1 MIFNSFIFLLVFLPI
16 TVFLFWI
23 SKEEYRKGL
32 LLIFSLIFYAW
43 GDIRALPIIL
53 LSILVNYTL
62 AFGLRKSNRHRR
74 LVLLILLCVNIGTLI
89 IFKYIPHYIQ
99 ALSGKNATSPLIK
112 LHMPL
117 GISFYTFMILSY
129 VLDVYFETCEPEKNL
144 INVALYVMFFP
155 KMISGPLM
163 KYKDFDEQVKNPHYD
178 ATVILE
184 GMARFTIG
192 LGKKVIISDVIG
204 KMVDKTFEMDV
215 TGIASFPPS
224 SVMTWFAAICYM
236 LQLYFDFS
244 GYSDMAI
251 GIGKVF
257 GFRIDENFDYP
268 YASTSVVEYWKRWHI
283 TLGTWVNHYIYIP
296 TYRFI
301 QDKWNIN
308 KHTCDKL
315 SLFVSWMIIGPW
327 HGPGPKFFAYGIYN
341 YVLILLERQIGDYKK
356 KRKKNNKKVWNE
368 NSVVLKLLSH
378 LYLLVAVLF
387 GQLFVRSE
395 TLVQMMQYVRCM
407 FGLNGNRILT
417 EYDFY
422 YIKQYLVIVVIGIM
436 ASVPWKEVIGKSSYH
451 NSNILMLKK
460 ASLFLILV
468 VSLALMVGNSYNAF
482 IYFKF

>member
-1 MIFNSFIFLLVFLPI
+1 MPI

-53 LSILVNYTL
+53 LSILVNFAL
-62 AFGLRKSNRHRR
+62 AFGLRKSNRHRW
-74 LVLLILLCVNIGTLI
+74 LVLMVLMAFNIGTLI
-89 IFKYIPHYIQ
+89 VFKYIPHFIK
-99 ALSGKNATSPLIK
+99 ALFAENSASPLIK
-112 LHMPL
+112 LQMPL
-117 GISFYTFMILSY
+117 GISFYTFMVLSY
-129 VLDVYFETCEPEKNL
+129 VLDVYFETCEPDENI
-144 INVALYVMFFP
+144 INVALYIMFFP

-163 KYKDFDEQVKNPHYD
+163 KYKDFDDQVKNPCYD
-178 ATVILE
+178 TDALID
-184 GMARFTIG
+184 GMARFIVG

-204 KMVDKTFEMDV
+204 KMVDKTFEMDL
-215 TGIASFPPS
+215 TGVNSTPPS
-224 SVMTWFAAICYM
+224 SLMAWFTAICYM

-251 GIGKVF
+251 GLGKVF
-257 GFRIDENFDYP
+257 GFRIDENFDHP

-283 TLGTWVNHYIYIP
+283 TLGTWVNHYIYTP

-301 QDKWNIN
+301 QDKWDFS
-308 KHTCDKL
+308 KHACDKI

-327 HGPGPKFFAYGIYN
+327 HGPGPKFLTYGIYN
-341 YVLILLERQIGDYKK
+341 YILILMERQIGDYKK
-356 KRKKNNKKVWNE
+356 KRKKKHKKVWND

-395 TLVQMMQYVRCM
+395 TLAQMLQYERCM
-407 FGLNGNRILT
+407 FGLNGNSILT
-417 EYDFY
+417 EYDWY
-422 YIKQYLVIVVIGIM
+422 YIKQYLVIVAIGIM
-436 ASVPWKEVIGKSSYH
+436 ASVPWKEVLRKTSYQD
-451 NSNILMLKK
+451 SNMLMLKK
-460 ASLFLILV
+460 VSLFFILV
-468 VSLALMVGNSYNAF
+468 ASLALIVGNSYNAF

>member
-1 MIFNSFIFLLVFLPI
+1 MVFNSFAFLLLFMPV
-16 TVFLFWI
+16 TVGLFWL
-23 SKEEYRKGL
+23 SKEKYRKCL

-53 LSILVNYTL
+53 LSILVNYAL
-62 AFGLRKSNRHRR
+62 AFGLRKDYVYRR
-74 LVLLILLCVNIGTLI
+74 LVLVVLLIIDIGTLLL
-89 IFKYIPHYIQ
+89 FKYIPHYIQ
-99 ALSGKNATSPLIK
+99 ALSGGNPANTLIK
-112 LHMPL
+112 LQMPL

-129 VLDVYFETCEPEKNL
+129 VLDVYFETCKPEKNL

-163 KYKDFDEQVKNPHYD
+163 KYKDFDDQIKNPNYD
-178 ATVILE
+178 DNAIID

-204 KMVDKTFEMDV
+204 KMVDKAFEMDV
-215 TGIASFPPS
+215 SGIASLS
-224 SVMTWFAAICYM
+224 SVMAWFAAICYM

-251 GIGKVF
+251 GMGKVF

-296 TYRFI
+296 TYRFV
-301 QDKWNIN
+301 QNKWEIN
-308 KHTCDKL
+308 KHTCDKI

-327 HGPGPKFFAYGIYN
+327 HGPGPKFLAYGIYN
-341 YVLILLERQIGDYKK
+341 YILILIERQIGEYKK
-356 KRKKNNKKVWNE
+356 KLRKKNKKVWDG
-368 NSVVLKLLSH
+368 NSVVLKLISH

-387 GQLFVRSE
+387 GQLFVRAE
-395 TLVQMMQYVRCM
+395 TLTELLQYVRCM
-407 FGLNGNRILT
+407 FGLNGNSLLT
-417 EYDFY
+417 EHDWY
-422 YIKQYLVIVVIGIM
+422 YIRQYIVIAIIGIM
-436 ASVPWKEVIGKSSYH
+436 ASVPWKKVIGKKSYRH
-451 NSNILMLKK
+451 TGILVLKK
-460 ASLFLILV
+460 VSLLLV
-468 VSLALMVGNSYNAF
+468 LAISLALIVGNSYNAF